1 MKPKEIPAN
10 IVVHT
15 PTETEA
21 KELLAIL
28 HENGYKWSSDAA
40 LTGVSNF
47 HVHRCVFHCCRVL
60 ERTCYV

>member
-28 HENGYKWSSDAA
+28 HENGEQRCGFNWSLKFS
-40 LTGVSNF
+40 
-47 HVHRCVFHCCRVL
+47 CP
-60 ERTCYV
+60 